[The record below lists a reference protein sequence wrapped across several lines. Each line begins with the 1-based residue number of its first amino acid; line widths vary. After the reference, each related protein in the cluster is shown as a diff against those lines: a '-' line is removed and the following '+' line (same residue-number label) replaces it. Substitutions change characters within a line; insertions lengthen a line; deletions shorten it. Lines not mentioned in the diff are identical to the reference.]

1 MNRVAPGVV
10 ASWTRLL
17 ELLGAV
23 NPTVLIVSLIILM
36 VVVTAALNMTMK
48 VFAKQTPA
56 TRRDLI
62 KLVEA
67 LRGHTPKN

>member
-36 VVVTAALNMTMK
+36 VVITAALNVTMK

>member
-10 ASWTRLL
+10 ASWTMLL

-23 NPTVLIVSLIILM
+23 NPTVLIFFLIILI
-36 VVVTAALNMTMK
+36 VVITAALNVTMK
-48 VFAKQTPA
+48 LFARQTP
-56 TRRDLI
+56 TRRRDLI

-67 LRGHTPKN
+67 LRRHTPKN

>member
-1 MNRVAPGVV
+1 MNRVTHGVA

-23 NPTVLIVSLIILM
+23 NPTVLIFSLIILI
-36 VVVTAALNMTMK
+36 VVITAALNVTLK
-48 VFAKQTPA
+48 LFAKQTPA
-56 TRRDLI
+56 RRRDLI

>member
-1 MNRVAPGVV
+1 MNRVAHGVV

-23 NPTVLIVSLIILM
+23 NPTVLIFSLIILI
-36 VVVTAALNMTMK
+36 VVITAALNVTMK
-48 VFAKQTPA
+48 LFAKQTPA
-56 TRRDLI
+56 RRRDLI